1 MKSLVTDTRPFGTAS
16 RAGRRKLLRGLLLA
30 AGLVVG
36 LCLLG
41 SLALTTWKA
50 SVDRRLDASWRRSLG
65 GASFLERYPTTRS
78 NATVRDLESLSAAIG
93 IEMAVV
99 LTPRS
104 ILPAPE
110 AARRFEAVRAPLS
123 AVYSA
128 GRTATEASLAPLPP
142 ELAAFLDSARP
153 GFDAIRKRLAQGPP
167 PVWAR
172 NLEAGFE
179 ARIPNYLG
187 LLTFQ
192 KVLLLEAREQL
203 RAGRE
208 AQAAEV
214 LETSWQLN
222 EAMADNNPSL
232 ITQLI
237 AQAVI
242 RLQQPVL
249 RSFSKAPAGWSERL
263 LHLDR
268 RSRTLRALQ
277 CENFSAYLTSTFDRP
292 IRDAMWG
299 RRPQTLLRWMLW
311 DYARRFS
318 GMVETLPQR
327 DVRTFDPDAFER
339 EQRSTIPRWQII
351 ARILLPNFG
360 EFWPRSARIELEAEL
375 TALVLEER
383 ERLAASGPPRPTN
396 RRPSRVQ
403 GLSWIYEDL
412 PDGTTLH
419 LDGDLKYQET
429 KPVPLRFTVRRS
441 DRAREAGNAL

>member
-1 MKSLVTDTRPFGTAS
+1 MTPPRLPERRPGWS
-16 RAGRRKLLRGLLLA
+16 RLLRWLLFGLTVL
-30 AGLVVG
+30 VG
-36 LCLLG
+36 LSLLG
-41 SLALTTWKA
+41 DLALTAWKA

-65 GASFLERYPTTRS
+65 GASFLERYPATRD
-78 NATVRDLESLSAAIG
+78 NATVRDLEKLSAAIG
-93 IEMAVV
+93 IEMALVE
-99 LTPRS
+99 TPGS
-104 ILPAPE
+104 IRPAPE
-110 AARRFEAVRAPLS
+110 AAQRFEAIKTPLS

-128 GRTATEASLAPLPP
+128 GRTATESSPAPLPP
-142 ELAAFLDSARP
+142 ELAAFLDSVRP
-153 GFDAIRKRLAQGPP
+153 GLDAIRKRLAQGPP

-187 LLTFQ
+187 LLTLQ

-203 RAGRE
+203 QAGRE

-222 EAMADNNPSL
+222 EAMADNNPVL
-232 ITQLI
+232 ITQLM

-249 RSFSKAPAGWSERL
+249 RSFPKAPAGWPARL

-268 RSRTLRALQ
+268 RSRTLRALR
-277 CENFSAYLTSTFDRP
+277 CESFSAYLTSTFERS
-292 IRDAMWG
+292 IRDARWG
-299 RRPQTLLRWMLW
+299 SRPQTLLRWLLW

-318 GMVETLPQR
+318 AMAETLPQR
-327 DVRTFDPDAFER
+327 DLRTFNPDAFDR
-339 EQRSTIPRWQII
+339 EQRATIPRWQII
-351 ARILLPNFG
+351 AYTLLPNFG

-383 ERLAASGPPRPTN
+383 ERLAAGGPPRSTD

-419 LDGDLKYQET
+419 LDGDLKYQEA
-429 KPVPLRFTVRRS
+429 KPVPLRFTVRRV
-441 DRAREAGNAL
+441 AVVIP